1 MWTEKDR
8 AIKRLGEELF
18 HAVIGVVGTP
28 GDVLNAA
35 LAGIKET
42 KDRVVGFG
50 ARSAVRLLNR
60 LLWTRQ
66 PGFRVIASDGTG
78 ASETRAVLHAIQKG
92 TCHRRVWPC

>member
-35 LAGIKET
+35 SAGIKEIT
-42 KDRVVGFG
+42 AQR
-50 ARSAVRLLNR
+50 VRLR
-60 LLWTRQ
+60 
-66 PGFRVIASDGTG
+66 G
-78 ASETRAVLHAIQKG
+78 SELVPRFVS
-92 TCHRRVWPC
+92 